1 MSSNRIFT
9 KISQEKS
16 ERSKSKSIRMF
27 DNSVNL
33 DVSIDQSQKYREKS
47 LRKKIFEPM
56 ESRIAVSQLSESRK
70 ITVLMKKKI

>member
-70 ITVLMKKKI
+70 IK